1 MNNKGFAIT
10 GILYTVFILFIMTMF
25 AILAGLNTRL
35 KLMQKSVMS
44 FEDDYACNI
53 VENQAAYNI
62 GYALDDGKY
71 IFSGGCIAYLKKG
84 AKFDDCSCSGKA
96 LSKVCIFKED
106 GE

>member
-44 FEDDYACNI
+44 FEDDYVCNN
-53 VENQAAYNI
+53 VENQAYNI
-62 GYALDDGKY
+62 GYAWDDGKY
-71 IFSGGCIAYLKKG
+71 FFSDECIAYLKKG

-96 LSKVCIFKED
+96 LNKVCIFKED